1 MLLSLGYLETAHKKD
16 KDMITDVILK
26 EKQTDQNLNGFSF
39 EEVGDDHLFTGLETP
54 MKKDAFKISDHK
66 KKEKIASLFR
76 EIMDVMGLDL
86 TDDSLQGTPER
97 VAKMYIDEIFSG
109 LNPANKPKAALFD
122 NKYKYNQM
130 LVEKNITF
138 YSNCEHH
145 FVPIIGKAHV
155 AYISSGKVIGL
166 SKLNR
171 IVQYY
176 AKRPQVQERL
186 TNQIAEELKGVLG
199 TEDVAVIIDA
209 KHLCVSSRGVKD
221 DTSSTVTSYFG
232 GKFNTQEKIV
242 ELTKFKGIGI
252 WTASIFVMSSDIFSD
267 VFAYGDATLNKVI
280 KNVYGIEDDCF
291 DRDLEG
297 ILSKW
302 SPHKT
307 LVCNVIWHYND
318 NVLTQTRNRI

>member
-1 MLLSLGYLETAHKKD
+1 
-16 KDMITDVILK
+16 MITEVILK
-26 EKQTDQNLNGFSF
+26 EKQQEQKLNGFSF
-39 EEVGDDHLFTGLETP
+39 EEIGDDHIFTGLETP
-54 MKKDAFKISDHK
+54 MKPDAFKISDEE
-66 KKEKIASLFR
+66 KKEKISILFE
-76 EIMDVMGLDL
+76 EIMNVMGLDL
-86 TDDSLQGTPER
+86 TDDSLKGTPKR

-109 LNPANKPKAALFD
+109 LNPANKPKVALFD
-122 NKYKYNQM
+122 NKYQYNQM

-186 TNQIAEELKGVLG
+186 TNQIAEELKGILE
-199 TEDVAVIIDA
+199 TDDVAVIIDA

-232 GKFNTQEKIV
+232 GKFNTQEKIA
-242 ELTKFKGIGI
+242 ELQN
-252 WTASIFVMSSDIFSD
+252 
-267 VFAYGDATLNKVI
+267 TLN
-280 KNVYGIEDDCF
+280 Y
-291 DRDLEG
+291 
-297 ILSKW
+297 
-302 SPHKT
+302 
-307 LVCNVIWHYND
+307 
-318 NVLTQTRNRI
+318 

>member
-1 MLLSLGYLETAHKKD
+1 
-16 KDMITDVILK
+16 MITEVILK
-26 EKQTDQNLNGFSF
+26 EKEVSEKLNGFSF
-39 EEVGDDHLFTGLETP
+39 DEVGDDHLFTGLQTP
-54 MKKDAFKISDHK
+54 MKQDAFKLSDQEK
-66 KKEKIASLFR
+66 KDKIASLFS

-86 TDDSLQGTPER
+86 TDDSLQGTPKR

-109 LNPANKPKAALFD
+109 LNPANKPKVALFD
-122 NKYKYNQM
+122 NKYQYNQM

-186 TNQIAEELKGVLG
+186 TNQIAEELKAILD

-209 KHLCVSSRGVKD
+209 KHLCVSSRGIKD

-232 GKFNTQEKIV
+232 GKFNNQEKIV
-242 ELTKFKGIGI
+242 ELQN
-252 WTASIFVMSSDIFSD
+252 
-267 VFAYGDATLNKVI
+267 TLN
-280 KNVYGIEDDCF
+280 Y
-291 DRDLEG
+291 
-297 ILSKW
+297 
-302 SPHKT
+302 
-307 LVCNVIWHYND
+307 
-318 NVLTQTRNRI
+318 